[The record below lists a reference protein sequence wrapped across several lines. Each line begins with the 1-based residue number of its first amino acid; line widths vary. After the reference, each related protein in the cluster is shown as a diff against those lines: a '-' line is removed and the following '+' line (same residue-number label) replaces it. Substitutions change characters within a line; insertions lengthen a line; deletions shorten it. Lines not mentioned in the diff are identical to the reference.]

1 MDLIS
6 IIVPVYGVE
15 AYIVECIESL
25 INQSYKNIEILL
37 IDDQSP
43 DKCPEICEKYAEIDK
58 RIKVIH
64 KENGGAG
71 SARNVGLR
79 NYRGEYVCF
88 VDGDDY
94 VDENYIQVL
103 YDAISKNNADIAV
116 IDYEYLYKN
125 KVEKNDLPIQ
135 NEKLS
140 NTEYLK
146 QFLTR
151 WNTGMMTNKLF
162 KRSILKNI
170 FFVEGRRI
178 DDEFFTYQ
186 AVMNS
191 KFIVQKQDVLYIYRL
206 VAAFGA
212 LQAKKWRNI
221 CAFQPLLMSFFELIL
236 MQGNCFHKEL
246 IFFRSVWIVHM
257 ETLTNNVKMVE
268 KLNGIG

>member
-170 FFVEGRRI
+170 FFVE
-178 DDEFFTYQ
+178 
-186 AVMNS
+186 
-191 KFIVQKQDVLYIYRL
+191 
-206 VAAFGA
+206 
-212 LQAKKWRNI
+212 
-221 CAFQPLLMSFFELIL
+221 
-236 MQGNCFHKEL
+236 
-246 IFFRSVWIVHM
+246 
-257 ETLTNNVKMVE
+257 
-268 KLNGIG
+268 

>member
-191 KFIVQKQDVLYIYRL
+191 KFIVQKQDVLYIYRMRASSVMNTGDKHYEEML
-206 VAAFGA
+206 NDRIDYFTQRYKEVTSKYPQ
-212 LQAKKWRNI
+212 LKKEYLENY
-221 CAFQPLLMSFFELIL
+221 MDNLIQL
-236 MQGNCFHKEL
+236 KKK
-246 IFFRSVWIVHM
+246 S
-257 ETLTNNVKMVE
+257 E
-268 KLNGIG
+268 KYECKRKK